1 MSIVDAIIS
10 FGSGLTISWAG
21 KPLGTI
27 TMPNVSLTGDVGAQL
42 DVTADFSVADV
53 DHLMNFTSTLLT
65 TESFE
70 WDISGE
76 NLTVSAIGIDVP
88 GISLTTK
95 TVTLAGMNNLQGG
108 VVVNSFDLPSNDP
121 AGGIHLTLNTSVHNV
136 RGLSSPHK

>member
-27 TMPNVSLTGDVGAQL
+27 AIPNVSLTGDVGAQL

-53 DHLMNFTSTLLT
+53 DHLTNFTSTLLT

-88 GISLTTK
+88 GILLTTK
-95 TVTLAGMNNLQGG
+95 TVALAG
-108 VVVNSFDLPSNDP
+108 
-121 AGGIHLTLNTSVHNV
+121 
-136 RGLSSPHK
+136 